1 MNAMEDELKAA
12 VQYQQK
18 ELVDGFGRIGRKLR
32 ISVTDRCNMRCM
44 YCMPYNNTEW
54 FEDDNILSYE
64 EIVKLTNIFV
74 GLGVEKIRLTGGEPT
89 SRPKIENL
97 ISALSEINGIKSI
110 SMTTNGLLLSND
122 KAKQLKKVGLEGVN
136 ISLDTFRADRFKS
149 ICGIDGVG
157 QVLASIKAA
166 DYAGLKLKINTVVIR
181 GWNEDE
187 VVDFAMFARN
197 TGHTVI
203 FIEFMPLDGTGIWRQ
218 ELVVSKNEMIGM
230 INADVMNLIPLHN
243 NVSEP
248 AT

>member
-1 MNAMEDELKAA
+1 MNAMEDEVKAA
-12 VQYQQK
+12 VQYQKK

-32 ISVTDRCNMRCM
+32 ISVTDRCNMRCV

-110 SMTTNGLLLSND
+110 SMTTNGLLLSDMVD
-122 KAKQLKKVGLEGVN
+122 KLKEAGLETVN
-136 ISLDTFRADRFKS
+136 
-149 ICGIDGVG
+149 
-157 QVLASIKAA
+157 
-166 DYAGLKLKINTVVIR
+166 IR

-187 VVDFAMFARN
+187 IIDFARFARN
-197 TGHTVI
+197 TGHTVR
-203 FIEFMPLDGTGIWRQ
+203 FIEFMPLDGTGIWAPD
-218 ELVVSKNEMIGM
+218 LVVSKKEMVSM
-230 INADVMNLIPLHN
+230 INANIKNLIPLYN
-243 NVSEP
+243 NTTSEP
-248 AT
+248 